1 MNKIAFCV
9 SGKGRVVDAVLSARQ
24 AGLLRLE
31 GCRMFVDR
39 PSAALEVAQRHSI
52 PCDMLDC
59 RLFADKE
66 VFRQALA
73 DTLCAIPVNGLFLTF
88 DWLLP
93 AAVINKFDPYIV
105 NLHMSLLPLFKGRGA
120 VEAAIQ
126 SGMSVAGVTYH
137 RVALE
142 MDEGPLIAQ
151 AIVPVRTNSVAKT
164 LGFHLFKAAVPM
176 GIQVAR
182 WFENGLLGTKL
193 GSRVDVARTKF
204 DSGPFFPRLDD
215 DIAQYSTD
223 YLNKHY
229 PSDS

>member
-1 MNKIAFCV
+1 MNKISFCV

-24 AGLLRLE
+24 AGLLGLE

-39 PSAALEVAQRHSI
+39 PSEAFEVAQRHSV

-59 RLFADKE
+59 RRFADKE
-66 VFRQALA
+66 VFRQALS

-93 AAVINKFDPYIV
+93 AAVINRFDPYLV
-105 NLHMSLLPLFKGRGA
+105 NLHMSLLPLFRGRGA
-120 VEAAIQ
+120 VESAIR

-137 RVALE
+137 RVNAG
-142 MDEGPLIAQ
+142 MDEGPLISQ
-151 AIVPVRTNSVAKT
+151 AIVPVRTNLDAKT
-164 LGFHLFKAAVPM
+164 LGFDLFRAAIPL

-182 WFENGLLGTKL
+182 WFENGQLGETDGTRVSVA
-193 GSRVDVARTKF
+193 GSEF
-204 DSGPFFPRLDD
+204 DSGPFFPRLDE

-229 PSDS
+229 PSDV

>member
-1 MNKIAFCV
+1 LHFAYQAKDELLMRCYLL
-9 SGKGRVVDAVLSARQ
+9 GK
-24 AGLLRLE
+24 
-31 GCRMFVDR
+31 
-39 PSAALEVAQRHSI
+39 
-52 PCDMLDC
+52 LDC
-59 RLFADKE
+59 YVLRAAGCLLIVPLRRLKLCRDIRFLAICWI
-66 VFRQALA
+66 A